1 MKRKDENILLSEKIT
16 ESVEW
21 VIISR
26 GGKSLKGYMAL
37 LIADILFILF
47 SLYFLVSFSG

>member
-1 MKRKDENILLSEKIT
+1 MKGENENILLSEKIT

-21 VIISR
+21 VIINR

-37 LIADILFILF
+37 LIANILIILF
-47 SLYFLVSFSG
+47 SLYYLVNF